1 MTAEAWWESGAGEA
15 GGEEAPGPAFSQS
28 HCWKRRRRRRR
39 SASRACDVC
48 ATSYELSSFSSE
60 SSCLSRFRGPPCQ
73 EPEDSRG
80 TCQEQVVGMGEG
92 RDLRVGIL
100 DTLVVVQD
108 KGDDTEGKLGFPG
121 EFREDRGQG
130 ERQD

>member
-1 MTAEAWWESGAGEA
+1 M
-15 GGEEAPGPAFSQS
+15 
-28 HCWKRRRRRRR
+28 
-39 SASRACDVC
+39 
-48 ATSYELSSFSSE
+48 
-60 SSCLSRFRGPPCQ
+60 
-73 EPEDSRG
+73 
-80 TCQEQVVGMGEG
+80 GMGEG